1 MIPSEYLKR
10 IRQIEIRTWHLAEE
24 YLAGAYRS
32 VFKGRGMDFEAVRA
46 YSVGDDVRFIDWN
59 VTARMDAPYV
69 KEFREE
75 RELGVLLA
83 VDVSTSGELISGQQS
98 KRELAAEV
106 AACLAFS
113 AVSNGDKVG
122 LVLFSDRIE
131 RYLPPRKGRS
141 QALRIIR
148 EVLYAKPAARG
159 TSLERAFDF
168 LNQVQK
174 RRAIAFVLSDFLDE
188 GYERVLKVCA
198 QHHDLIPI
206 VLRDPREEV
215 LPDVGWIVVQDAES
229 GEWMEVNTGN
239 KRLRTLFNER
249 SKERHQRL
257 RRQFRRL
264 GTDVIELTTD
274 APYLLALQ
282 RYMDRRSRQRAQ

>member
-1 MIPSEYLKR
+1 MIPADYLKR

-46 YSVGDDVRFIDWN
+46 YSAGDDVRFIDWN

-75 RELGVLLA
+75 RELGVLVA
-83 VDVSTSGELISGQQS
+83 VDVSASGELVSGQQS

-122 LVLFSDRIE
+122 LVLFTDRIE
-131 RYLPPRKGRS
+131 CYLPPRKGRS

-148 EVLYAKPAARG
+148 EVLCANPVHRG
-159 TSLERAFDF
+159 TSLKRALDF
-168 LNQVQK
+168 LNHVQK

-198 QHHDLIPI
+198 HHHDLIPV
-206 VLRDPREEV
+206 VLSDPREEV
-215 LPDVGWIVVQDAES
+215 LPDAGWIVVQDAES
-229 GEWMEVNTGN
+229 GEWLEVNTGN
-239 KRLRTLFNER
+239 KRLRALFVER
-249 SKERHQRL
+249 AKERRERL
-257 RRQFRRL
+257 RQQFRRL
-264 GTDVIELTTD
+264 GTEVIELRTD
-274 APYLLALQ
+274 SPYLLPLQ
-282 RYMDRRSRQRAQ
+282 RYMDRRWRQRVR